1 MCYTDDILLKSME
14 KESKY
19 KNSGVDVEKTDSL
32 IDKISP
38 LVRNIGGFGGLFDIG
53 DQYLV
58 GSTDGV
64 GTKIILAQQH
74 NKLEGIGIDCVAMCV
89 NDVLCTGA
97 KPLFFLDYFASSN
110 VIEDQYVT
118 VINSLKKGCDIS
130 NMSFIGGET
139 AELPSLMNE
148 NHFDIAGFCVG
159 IVDKD
164 KVIDGK
170 NIVKDDVVIGLP
182 SNGFHS
188 NGYSLVRNWLSKF
201 NHDDIIDQILKPTE
215 IYSSVINDLLKV
227 VGSKVKGLIHITGG
241 GFSNINRIL
250 PNGLDVELYHNIIR
264 NNRPNV
270 FNIIQKEMNI
280 SNEEMNEVFNNG
292 VGILSLIH
300 I

>member
-118 VINSLKKGCDIS
+118 VIKYLKKGCDIS
-130 NMSFIGGET
+130 NM
-139 AELPSLMNE
+139 
-148 NHFDIAGFCVG
+148 
-159 IVDKD
+159 
-164 KVIDGK
+164 
-170 NIVKDDVVIGLP
+170 
-182 SNGFHS
+182 
-188 NGYSLVRNWLSKF
+188 
-201 NHDDIIDQILKPTE
+201 
-215 IYSSVINDLLKV
+215 
-227 VGSKVKGLIHITGG
+227 
-241 GFSNINRIL
+241 
-250 PNGLDVELYHNIIR
+250 
-264 NNRPNV
+264 
-270 FNIIQKEMNI
+270 
-280 SNEEMNEVFNNG
+280 
-292 VGILSLIH
+292 
-300 I
+300 